1 MLHMNFLLTEEE
13 ILIRDTINDLSL
25 SKFKDRATDIDS
37 RKLFPT
43 QNISE
48 LAELGLLGSIIDE
61 KYGGAGS
68 SILSYALILEEIAKS
83 CASTSVITSVTTMV
97 ARAIEKAGSEKQ
109 KTDFLPRI
117 TSGETL
123 GAFCLT
129 EANAG
134 SDPSSLQ
141 TSAKIRGNSYIING
155 EKLWVTNA
163 PHADI
168 LLVMAN
174 ENPDLG
180 HKGISAFILDK
191 SQILSGDLEVGEP
204 ENKMGLNGSHTSPI
218 FFNNVEIPIEN
229 KLSESGKGLSI
240 ALNSLDIG
248 RIGIAA
254 QATGIA
260 DAAFEASLAYS
271 KQREQFNQPISK
283 FQGISFKLADM
294 KMKLE
299 VARTMTHKAAWMA
312 DQGLKHTL
320 ESSMAKTIAS
330 ENAFDITSNAIK
342 IHGGM
347 GYSKEYPLERYLRD
361 VQATLI
367 YEGTNEI
374 QRLVISRSLGL

>member
-1 MLHMNFLLTEEE
+1 MNFLLTEEE
-13 ILIRDTINDLSL
+13 ILIRDTIKDLSL

-141 TSAKIRGNSYIING
+141 TSAKIKGNSYIING

-180 HKGISAFILDK
+180 HKGISAFIIDK
-191 SQILSGDLEVGEP
+191 SQILSGDLDVGEP

-312 DQGLKHTL
+312 DQGIKHTL

>member
-1 MLHMNFLLTEEE
+1 MNFLLTEEE
-13 ILIRDTINDLSL
+13 ILIRDTIKDLSL

-117 TSGETL
+117 TSGKTL

-141 TSAKIRGNSYIING
+141 TSAKIKGNSYMING

-180 HKGISAFILDK
+180 HKGISAFIIDK

>member
-1 MLHMNFLLTEEE
+1 MNFLLTEEE
-13 ILIRDTINDLSL
+13 ILIRDTIKDLSL

-43 QNISE
+43 QNLSE

-117 TSGETL
+117 TSGKTL

-141 TSAKIRGNSYIING
+141 TSANIKGNSYMING

-180 HKGISAFILDK
+180 HKGISAFIIDK

>member
-1 MLHMNFLLTEEE
+1 MNFLLTEEE
-13 ILIRDTINDLSL
+13 ILIRDTIKDLSL

-43 QNISE
+43 QNLSE

-117 TSGETL
+117 TSGKTL

-141 TSAKIRGNSYIING
+141 TSAKIKGNSYMING

-180 HKGISAFILDK
+180 HKGISAFIIDK

>member
-1 MLHMNFLLTEEE
+1 MNFLLTEEE
-13 ILIRDTINDLSL
+13 ILIRDTIKDLSL

-48 LAELGLLGSIIDE
+48 LAELGLLGSIINE

-168 LLVMAN
+168 LLVMAS

-180 HKGISAFILDK
+180 HKGISAFIIDK
-191 SQILSGDLEVGEP
+191 SQISSGDLEVGEP

>member
-1 MLHMNFLLTEEE
+1 MTEEE
-13 ILIRDTINDLSL
+13 ILIRDTIKDLSL

-141 TSAKIRGNSYIING
+141 TSAKIKGNSYIING

-180 HKGISAFILDK
+180 HKGISAFIIDK

-347 GYSKEYPLERYLRD
+347 GYSKEYPIERYLRD

>member
-1 MLHMNFLLTEEE
+1 MNFLLTEEE
-13 ILIRDTINDLSL
+13 ILIRDTIKDLSL

-180 HKGISAFILDK
+180 HKGISAFIIDK

>member
-1 MLHMNFLLTEEE
+1 MNFLLTEEE
-13 ILIRDTINDLSL
+13 ILIRDTIKDLSL

-43 QNISE
+43 QNLSE

-117 TSGETL
+117 TSGKTL

-141 TSAKIRGNSYIING
+141 TSAKNKGNSYMING

-180 HKGISAFILDK
+180 HKGISAFIIDK

-347 GYSKEYPLERYLRD
+347 GYSREYPLERYLRD

>member
-1 MLHMNFLLTEEE
+1 MNFLLTEEE
-13 ILIRDTINDLSL
+13 ILIRDTIKDLSL

-48 LAELGLLGSIIDE
+48 LAELGLLGSTIDE

-117 TSGETL
+117 TSGKTL

-141 TSAKIRGNSYIING
+141 TSAKIKGNSYMING

-180 HKGISAFILDK
+180 HKGISAFIIDK

>member
-1 MLHMNFLLTEEE
+1 MNFLLTEEE

-117 TSGETL
+117 TSGKTL

-141 TSAKIRGNSYIING
+141 TSAKIKGNSYIING

-180 HKGISAFILDK
+180 HKGISAFIIDK

>member
-1 MLHMNFLLTEEE
+1 MNFLLTEEE
-13 ILIRDTINDLSL
+13 ILIRDTIKDLSL

-109 KTDFLPRI
+109 KIDFLPRI
-117 TSGETL
+117 TSGKTL

-141 TSAKIRGNSYIING
+141 TSAKIKGNSYIING

-180 HKGISAFILDK
+180 HKGISAFIIDK

>member
-1 MLHMNFLLTEEE
+1 MNFLLTEEE
-13 ILIRDTINDLSL
+13 ILIRDTIKDLSL

-117 TSGETL
+117 TSGKTL

-141 TSAKIRGNSYIING
+141 TSAKIKGNSYMING

-180 HKGISAFILDK
+180 HKGISAFIIDK

-312 DQGLKHTL
+312 DQGIKHTL

>member
-1 MLHMNFLLTEEE
+1 MNFLLTEEE
-13 ILIRDTINDLSL
+13 ILIRDTIKDLSL

-117 TSGETL
+117 TSGKTL

-141 TSAKIRGNSYIING
+141 TSAKIKGNSYMING

-180 HKGISAFILDK
+180 HKGISAFIVDK

>member
-1 MLHMNFLLTEEE
+1 MNFLLTEEE
-13 ILIRDTINDLSL
+13 ILIRDTIKDLSN

-61 KYGGAGS
+61 KYGGSGS

-109 KTDFLPRI
+109 KIDFLPRI

-141 TSAKIRGNSYIING
+141 TSAKIRGDSYIING

-180 HKGISAFILDK
+180 HKGISAFIIDK

>member
-109 KTDFLPRI
+109 KTDLLPRI

-168 LLVMAN
+168 LLVMAS

-180 HKGISAFILDK
+180 HKGISAFIIDK

>member
-1 MLHMNFLLTEEE
+1 MNFLLTEEE
-13 ILIRDTINDLSL
+13 ILIRDTIKDLSQ
-25 SKFKDRATDIDS
+25 SKFKDRAIDIDS

-168 LLVMAN
+168 LLVMAS

-180 HKGISAFILDK
+180 HKGISAFIIDK

-260 DAAFEASLAYS
+260 DAAFEASLSYS

>member
-1 MLHMNFLLTEEE
+1 MNFLLTEEE
-13 ILIRDTINDLSL
+13 ILIRDTIKDLSL

-109 KTDFLPRI
+109 KTDLLPRI

>member
-1 MLHMNFLLTEEE
+1 MNFLLTEEE
-13 ILIRDTINDLSL
+13 ILIRDTIKDLSL

-117 TSGETL
+117 TSGKTL

-141 TSAKIRGNSYIING
+141 TSAKIKGNSYMING

-180 HKGISAFILDK
+180 HKGISAFIIDK

-367 YEGTNEI
+367 YEDTNEI

>member
-1 MLHMNFLLTEEE
+1 MNFLLTEEE
-13 ILIRDTINDLSL
+13 ILIRDTIKDLSL

-117 TSGETL
+117 TSGKTL

-141 TSAKIRGNSYIING
+141 TSAKIKGNSYIING

-180 HKGISAFILDK
+180 HKGISAFIIDK

-260 DAAFEASLAYS
+260 DAAFEASLSYS

>member
-1 MLHMNFLLTEEE
+1 MNFLLTEEE
-13 ILIRDTINDLSL
+13 ILIRDTIKDLSL

-141 TSAKIRGNSYIING
+141 TSAKIKGNSYIING

-180 HKGISAFILDK
+180 HKGISAFIIDK

>member
-117 TSGETL
+117 TSGKTL

-141 TSAKIRGNSYIING
+141 TSAKIKGNSYMING

-180 HKGISAFILDK
+180 HKGISAFIIDK

-312 DQGLKHTL
+312 DQGIKHTL

-347 GYSKEYPLERYLRD
+347 GYSKEYPIERYLRD

>member
-1 MLHMNFLLTEEE
+1 M
-13 ILIRDTINDLSL
+13 
-25 SKFKDRATDIDS
+25 
-37 RKLFPT
+37 
-43 QNISE
+43 
-48 LAELGLLGSIIDE
+48 
-61 KYGGAGS
+61 
-68 SILSYALILEEIAKS
+68 EEIAKS

-117 TSGETL
+117 TSGKTL

-141 TSAKIRGNSYIING
+141 TSAKIKGNSYIING

-180 HKGISAFILDK
+180 HKGISAFIIDK

>member
-1 MLHMNFLLTEEE
+1 MNFLLTEEE
-13 ILIRDTINDLSL
+13 ILIRDTIKDLSL

-83 CASTSVITSVTTMV
+83 CASTSVITSVPTMV

-117 TSGETL
+117 TSGKTL

-141 TSAKIRGNSYIING
+141 TSAKIKGNSYIING

-180 HKGISAFILDK
+180 HKGISAFIIDK

>member
-1 MLHMNFLLTEEE
+1 MNFLLTEEE
-13 ILIRDTINDLSL
+13 ILIRDTIKDLSL

-117 TSGETL
+117 TSGKTL

-141 TSAKIRGNSYIING
+141 TSAKIKGNSYIING

-180 HKGISAFILDK
+180 HKGISAFIIDK

>member
-1 MLHMNFLLTEEE
+1 MNFLLTEEE
-13 ILIRDTINDLSL
+13 ILIRDTIKDLSL

-141 TSAKIRGNSYIING
+141 TSAKIKGNSYIING

-180 HKGISAFILDK
+180 HKGISAFIIDK
-191 SQILSGDLEVGEP
+191 SQILSGDLDVGEP

>member
-109 KTDFLPRI
+109 KTDLLPRI

-168 LLVMAN
+168 LLVMAS

-180 HKGISAFILDK
+180 HKGISAFIIDK
-191 SQILSGDLEVGEP
+191 SEILSGNLEVGEP

-347 GYSKEYPLERYLRD
+347 GYSKEYPIERYLRD

>member
-1 MLHMNFLLTEEE
+1 MDFLLTEEE
-13 ILIRDTINDLSL
+13 ILIRDTIKDLSL

-117 TSGETL
+117 TSGKTL

-141 TSAKIRGNSYIING
+141 TSAKIKGNSYIING

-180 HKGISAFILDK
+180 HKGISAFIIDK

>member
-1 MLHMNFLLTEEE
+1 MNFLLTEEE
-13 ILIRDTINDLSL
+13 ILIRDTIKDLSL

-117 TSGETL
+117 TSGKTL

-141 TSAKIRGNSYIING
+141 TSAKIKGNSYIING

-180 HKGISAFILDK
+180 HKGISAFIIDK
-191 SQILSGDLEVGEP
+191 SQILSGDLKVGEP

>member
-1 MLHMNFLLTEEE
+1 MNFLLTEEE
-13 ILIRDTINDLSL
+13 ILIRDTIKDLSL

-141 TSAKIRGNSYIING
+141 TSAKIKGNSYIING

-180 HKGISAFILDK
+180 HKGISAFIIDK
-191 SQILSGDLEVGEP
+191 SQILSGDLKVGEP

>member
-1 MLHMNFLLTEEE
+1 MNFLLTEEE
-13 ILIRDTINDLSL
+13 ILIRDTIKDLSL

-117 TSGETL
+117 TSGKTL

-141 TSAKIRGNSYIING
+141 TSAKIKGNSYIING

-180 HKGISAFILDK
+180 HKGISAFIIDK

-260 DAAFEASLAYS
+260 DAAFEASLSYS

-312 DQGLKHTL
+312 DQGIKHTL

>member
-1 MLHMNFLLTEEE
+1 MNFLLTEEE
-13 ILIRDTINDLSL
+13 ILIRDTIKDLSL

-109 KTDFLPRI
+109 KTEFLPRI
-117 TSGETL
+117 TSGKTL

-141 TSAKIRGNSYIING
+141 TSAKIKGNSYIING

-180 HKGISAFILDK
+180 HKGISAFIIDK

>member
-1 MLHMNFLLTEEE
+1 MNFLLTEEE
-13 ILIRDTINDLSL
+13 ILIRDTIKDLSL

-117 TSGETL
+117 TSGKTL

-180 HKGISAFILDK
+180 HKGISAFIVDK

>member
-1 MLHMNFLLTEEE
+1 M
-13 ILIRDTINDLSL
+13 
-25 SKFKDRATDIDS
+25 
-37 RKLFPT
+37 
-43 QNISE
+43 
-48 LAELGLLGSIIDE
+48 
-61 KYGGAGS
+61 
-68 SILSYALILEEIAKS
+68 
-83 CASTSVITSVTTMV
+83 
-97 ARAIEKAGSEKQ
+97 
-109 KTDFLPRI
+109 
-117 TSGETL
+117 
-123 GAFCLT
+123 T

-141 TSAKIRGNSYIING
+141 TSAKIKGNSYMING

-180 HKGISAFILDK
+180 HKGISAFIIDK

>member
-1 MLHMNFLLTEEE
+1 MNFLLTEEE
-13 ILIRDTINDLSL
+13 ILIRDTIKDLSL

-117 TSGETL
+117 TSGKTL

-141 TSAKIRGNSYIING
+141 TSAKIKGNSYIING

-180 HKGISAFILDK
+180 HKGISAFIIDK
-191 SQILSGDLEVGEP
+191 SQILSGDLDVGEP

>member
-1 MLHMNFLLTEEE
+1 MNFLLTEEE
-13 ILIRDTINDLSL
+13 MLIRDTIKDLSL

-117 TSGETL
+117 TSGKTL

-141 TSAKIRGNSYIING
+141 TSAKIKGNSYIING

-180 HKGISAFILDK
+180 HKGISAFIIDK

>member
-1 MLHMNFLLTEEE
+1 MNFLFTEEE
-13 ILIRDTINDLSL
+13 ILIRDTIKDLSQ

-109 KTDFLPRI
+109 KTDLLPRI

-168 LLVMAN
+168 LLVMAS

-180 HKGISAFILDK
+180 HKGISAFIIDK
-191 SQILSGDLEVGEP
+191 SEILSGDLEVGEP

-312 DQGLKHTL
+312 DQGIKHTL

-347 GYSKEYPLERYLRD
+347 GYSKEYPIERYLRD

>member
-1 MLHMNFLLTEEE
+1 MNFLLTEEE
-13 ILIRDTINDLSL
+13 ILIRDTIKDLSL

-48 LAELGLLGSIIDE
+48 LEELGLLGSIIDE

-117 TSGETL
+117 TSGKTL

-141 TSAKIRGNSYIING
+141 TSAKIKGNSYMING

-180 HKGISAFILDK
+180 HKGISAFIIDK

-367 YEGTNEI
+367 YEDTNEI